1 MPPAAVPLLRLQLA
15 FRSAGEWA
23 QHLLRGHVDAVL
35 VSVAGDAGHDPAVLR
50 PPLEHRCVETIGLG
64 QRELV
69 LFHHPGPLQRN
80 SPQMGAP
87 PQWGP
92 PRWGQPHGGLPHRG
106 QHQGGGRQGDR
117 QRMGYL
123 LPPPGALPLLHRA
136 LEREGRLPLHSCGDL
151 DHRSWLEQLRS
162 ELLLLPA
169 HPTVLRL
176 PGWRD
181 AGLVLHRPLQPLIES
196 LWLLLRRGEEK
207 RPELARL
214 LQWWGSSPTRPS
226 LRSPVARPWPA
237 GLLRWPWWRPG
248 HG

>member
-1 MPPAAVPLLRLQLA
+1 MPLLRLQLA

-50 PPLEHRCVETIGLG
+50 PPLENRGVETIGLG
-64 QRELV
+64 QRELL
-69 LFHHPGPLQRN
+69 LFHHPGLLQRDR
-80 SPQMGAP
+80 QQVGAP
-87 PQWGP
+87 PQWSQP
-92 PRWGQPHGGLPHRG
+92 PWGQPQGRRG
-106 QHQGGGRQGDR
+106 QPQGGQRQGDR
-117 QRMGYL
+117 QRIGYL

-151 DHRSWLEQLRS
+151 DHRNWLEQLRG
-162 ELLLLPA
+162 ERLLLPA
-169 HPTVLRL
+169 HPTVLHL

-181 AGLVLHRPLQPLIES
+181 AGLVLHQPLQPLIES

-214 LQWWGSSPTRPS
+214 LQWWGCPRSRPS
-226 LRSPVARPWPA
+226 PRSPGARPWPA
-237 GLLRWPWWRPG
+237 GLLRWPWWRNG